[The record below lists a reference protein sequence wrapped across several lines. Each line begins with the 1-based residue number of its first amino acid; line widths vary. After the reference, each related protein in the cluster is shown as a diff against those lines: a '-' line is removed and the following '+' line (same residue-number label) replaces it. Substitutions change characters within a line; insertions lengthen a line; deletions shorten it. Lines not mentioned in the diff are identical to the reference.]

1 MNIKTWWT
9 FQTVGMIL
17 CDRPFLSRIA
27 AILKRDK
34 FACVDKSTAMN
45 AHVLEAA
52 HTKEASWLRKIG
64 ICDIHLLLVDVEER
78 LINLSA
84 DKGDRMHPASVMR
97 ELMNAA

>member
-1 MNIKTWWT
+1 
-9 FQTVGMIL
+9 
-17 CDRPFLSRIA
+17 
-27 AILKRDK
+27 
-34 FACVDKSTAMN
+34 MN

-64 ICDIHLLLVDVEER
+64 ICDIHLLLVDVEKR
-78 LINLSA
+78 LIDLSA